1 MNPRTAIAAAALRVD
16 RGHLECQTLILK
28 CVCCGRLLA
37 PGVVSGAGDLE
48 YPAHQPHRIAGL
60 LRCDKSES
68 HSLSLAKK
76 AVAFFRISRSSRSRW
91 FSRLSSASSSRSLRF
106 KAPSG
111 PRPASIS
118 ACATHRRRAV
128 WPMPSSTATWPM
140 LLPLRWIS
148 RTVSALYSA
157 EKPLR
162 FRLPSFSTVHSL
174 RAYFR
179 AFRSVHQIGASPNSA
194 YTQDHPSNSPSANP
208 SLEQAVINYAL
219 LQHSSSKSPEQ
230 RLGPLL
236 ELIRHSD

>member
-28 CVCCGRLLA
+28 CVCCGRPLA
-37 PGVVSGAGDLE
+37 PGVVSRARDFE
-48 YPAHQPHRIAGL
+48 YPAHQRHRIAGL

-111 PRPASIS
+111 PRPASTS

-179 AFRSVHQIGASPNSA
+179 AFRSVHQIG
-194 YTQDHPSNSPSANP
+194 TSPSVYDMTESRFTGKATYRARTTNF
-208 SLEQAVINYAL
+208 
-219 LQHSSSKSPEQ
+219 
-230 RLGPLL
+230 LL
-236 ELIRHSD
+236 EDRFIVRFTLIIGY